1 MFKYG
6 RPSFTFSKVLN
17 MWKSISFDNTWINM
31 FLAWGRQIAYEK
43 NEISKK
49 NEI

>member
-1 MFKYG
+1 
-6 RPSFTFSKVLN
+6 
-17 MWKSISFDNTWINM
+17 M

-49 NEI
+49 NEIEIENSAKC